1 MVKEEADQ
9 QTIEQI
15 PEPTNFKRFVE
26 QYNFTPELQYLNE
39 LAEIFYKLKLE
50 SAKTMEEARLTYN
63 EASQKPSTD
72 KPPHVKQE
80 EKNAKLSEHIKSDS
94 PKIKDDEK
102 DEKSKIKI
110 PFSKD
115 RLLELTKDSKY
126 CMVRL
131 RTLNRKAHVTR
142 LADKTDTLKA
152 RQEMDDKNLD
162 LQNLIQEKG
171 YLRREI
177 AKCRRNGEFVIQA
190 PEEYTL
196 VPKTEDGV
204 ENGDSFAH
212 HRMLQRFKYEMAE
225 RQRLE
230 AERDEKRERKSRLA
244 EKLSEKRAKI
254 AEVDH
259 EVGKYLAASSALQ
272 RILGIRNGAIN
283 GNNNRISRSASR
295 SPIPSSIIHEDGV
308 VASIGGTPSN
318 AN

>member
-1 MVKEEADQ
+1 MVKEETDQ
-9 QTIEQI
+9 QTMEQI
-15 PEPTNFKRFVE
+15 PEPTNFNRFVE

-39 LAEIFYKLKLE
+39 LADIFYKLKSE
-50 SAKTMEEARLTYN
+50 SAKTMEEVRLTYN
-63 EASQKPSTD
+63 EISQKTSTD
-72 KPPHVKQE
+72 KPPHAKQE
-80 EKNAKLSEHIKSDS
+80 EKNAKFSEHINIVLDN
-94 PKIKDDEK
+94 DLFNDG
-102 DEKSKIKI
+102 
-110 PFSKD
+110 
-115 RLLELTKDSKY
+115 
-126 CMVRL
+126 
-131 RTLNRKAHVTR
+131 TLNRKAHVTR

-162 LQNLIQEKG
+162 LQNLMQEKG

-177 AKCRRNGEFVIQA
+177 AKCRRNGFIYQNIPLMDEREFVLQA

-204 ENGDSFAH
+204 ENEDSFAH

-230 AERDEKRERKSRLA
+230 AERDEKRERKLRLT

-259 EVGKYLAASSALQ
+259 EVGKYFAASSALQ

-283 GNNNRISRSASR
+283 GNNNRTSRSASR
-295 SPIPSSIIHEDGV
+295 SPIPPSTTHEDSV
-308 VASIGGTPSN
+308 VALTISETPN
-318 AN
+318 N